1 MYFSNLNCEILL
13 LFIIFE
19 CISFEIDFKCLKLE
33 TNSLKLVSDDF
44 NWHFL
49 CLLVAFS
56 SDVCAILF
64 LWNFYMCDFVCASDS
79 FMKYDYDNYL
89 FSLFDYHVYS
99 YEFEQY
105 VANL

>member
-79 FMKYDYDNYL
+79 FMKYDYDNY
-89 FSLFDYHVYS
+89 FV
-99 YEFEQY
+99 
-105 VANL
+105 